1 VDRILGQE
9 KRPTAEVNDM
19 KNYLKRTFSLP
30 GLGKYWATMLIPAII
45 LLAIVPNASQVSSQ
59 KPPKPGARY
68 NVLFIISD
76 DLRPTLGCYGNP
88 IVKTPNIDAIAAR
101 GTRFDRAYAQ
111 FPLCNPS
118 RSSLLSGRYPTR
130 SGVMDNNSYFRKV
143 HPDIVTLPQYFKN
156 QGYASLRTGKIF
168 HGGIDDMVSW
178 TEGGEPVDQNIVNR
192 PPSPVA
198 TGQGARETDDPEGP
212 SQPSRPARPSASDR
226 IVVLDGD
233 GETFGDYKIATRAI
247 EYLERYR
254 DKPFFLAVGFNK
266 PHSPPT
272 APKKFFDLY
281 DQNKI
286 PLPPDFNTRPL
297 APKGFPDISIPH
309 RNADLFIGRDSSPDE
324 AREMI
329 RAYYAST
336 SFMDAQ
342 VGRVIEALDRLHL
355 RENTIIVFWGDHGYH
370 LGEKGKWS
378 KAYSLWDVGLH
389 VPLIIAMPGQ
399 KAQTSERIVQLL
411 DLYPTMADL
420 AGLPSP
426 PQIEG
431 RSIAPLLRK
440 PNASWNF
447 PSFAVVMF
455 QGKLGRSVTT
465 ERWHYVEWDDGRAG
479 AMLTDLRSD
488 PLELKNLLN
497 EPGSANRI
505 KEMKELLKQFPSP

>member
-1 VDRILGQE
+1 MITESTELASRL
-9 KRPTAEVNDM
+9 R
-19 KNYLKRTFSLP
+19 
-30 GLGKYWATMLIPAII
+30 KYWATILIPAVI
-45 LLAIVPNASQVSSQ
+45 LFAIVPHASQSSSQ
-59 KPPKPGARY
+59 KPAKPKTRY

-88 IVKTPNIDAIAAR
+88 IVKTPNIDALAER

-130 SGVMDNNSYFRKV
+130 SGVMDNNSYFRKQ
-143 HPDIVTLPQYFKN
+143 HPDVVTLPQYFKN

-198 TGQGARETDDPEGP
+198 TGQGARETDDPEGAR
-212 SQPSRPARPSASDR
+212 QANRPARTSTSDR
-226 IVVLDGD
+226 IVVLE
-233 GETFGDYKIATRAI
+233 GEGESFGDYKIATRAI
-247 EYLERYR
+247 EYLERYQ

-272 APKKFFDLY
+272 APKRFFDLY

-286 PLPPDFNTRPL
+286 PLPPDFNTRPQ
-297 APKGFPDISIPH
+297 APQGFPDISIPH
-309 RNADLFIGRDSSPDE
+309 RNADLFIGRESSPDE

-355 RENTIIVFWGDHGYH
+355 RDNTIIVFWGDHGYH

-378 KAYSLWDVGLH
+378 KAYSLWDVGLR
-389 VPLIIAMPGQ
+389 VPLIIAMPGG
-399 KAQTSERIVQLL
+399 KAQTSQRTVQLL
-411 DLYPTMADL
+411 DLYPTLADL
-420 AGLPSP
+420 AGLPAP

-431 RSIAPLLRK
+431 RSIAQLVSK

-465 ERWHYVEWDDGRAG
+465 ERWHYVEWDEGRAG
-479 AMLTDLRSD
+479 AMLTDRRSD
-488 PLELKNLLN
+488 PLELKNLAG
-497 EPGSANRI
+497 ESRFADQIR
-505 KEMKELLKQFPSP
+505 KMKELLKGLPLGSLEK